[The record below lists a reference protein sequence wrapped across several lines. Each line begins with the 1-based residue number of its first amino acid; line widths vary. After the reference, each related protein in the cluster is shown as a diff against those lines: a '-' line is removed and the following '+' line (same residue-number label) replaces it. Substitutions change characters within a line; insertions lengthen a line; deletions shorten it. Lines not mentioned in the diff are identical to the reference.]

1 MSRVINIEIR
11 LPEDVEFTVSE
22 RPEHNEDAPT
32 VPPNQGDV
40 ERYFRHYLSD
50 NGRKVFAVA
59 ARIEENQGPGYTLSD
74 IAANLS
80 LEYGSVKS
88 YLITSGRSARR
99 WKDETG
105 TEAPIQFEGLSYD
118 WVQEERGRRAGYRLP
133 TGVAE
138 IVARLH

>member
-1 MSRVINIEIR
+1 MSRVIKIEVTV
-11 LPEDVEFTVSE
+11 PDDVEVTVSE
-22 RPEHNEDAPT
+22 QSEDSENGHAVLP
-32 VPPNQGDV
+32 GRDEV

-50 NGRKVFAVA
+50 NGRKVFAAA
-59 ARIEENQGPGYTLSD
+59 ARIEQNQGPGYTLSD

-99 WKDETG
+99 WKDDTG

-118 WVQEERGRRAGYRLP
+118 WVQEERGRRAGYQLP
-133 TGVAE
+133 AGIAE

>member
-11 LPEDVEFTVSE
+11 LPEGVEFTVNE
-22 RPEHNEDAPT
+22 QPEHNEDAPT
-32 VPPNQGDV
+32 APANQDDV

-99 WKDETG
+99 WKDDTG

>member
-1 MSRVINIEIR
+1 MSRVITIEIR
-11 LPEDVEFTVSE
+11 LPEGVEFTVNE
-22 RPEHNEDAPT
+22 QPEHNEDAPT

-50 NGRKVFAVA
+50 NGRKVFAAA